1 MISIVVPAHNES
13 SVIGRTLR
21 AWVNQADPGE
31 LEVIV
36 VCNGCS
42 DNTAEIARR
51 FGRTVRVIESDVASK
66 SHALNLGDAAA
77 VGFPRIYAD
86 ADIILTVGA
95 IRALTHRLDLGD
107 VFAVAPTADINLA
120 GCSWP
125 IRKYFEIRSQ
135 LPSSR
140 EGIGGSGVYALS
152 AAGRER
158 FAQFPDVIADDT
170 FVRLQFKAWERATLP
185 TVTSTV
191 FPARRIRQLIA
202 VRTRAHAGT
211 LQLSKRFPESNT
223 NKTPSNKSTLIGLA
237 SDPRSWIGLA
247 IYLCVNVVARARGW
261 LMLRRGSSRWARD
274 SSSRSHIVST

>member
-13 SVIGRTLR
+13 SVIGRTLG

-95 IRALTHRLDLGD
+95 IRALTHRLG
-107 VFAVAPTADINLA
+107 
-120 GCSWP
+120 
-125 IRKYFEIRSQ
+125 
-135 LPSSR
+135 SR
-140 EGIGGSGVYALS
+140 
-152 AAGRER
+152 
-158 FAQFPDVIADDT
+158 
-170 FVRLQFKAWERATLP
+170 
-185 TVTSTV
+185 
-191 FPARRIRQLIA
+191 
-202 VRTRAHAGT
+202 
-211 LQLSKRFPESNT
+211 
-223 NKTPSNKSTLIGLA
+223 
-237 SDPRSWIGLA
+237 
-247 IYLCVNVVARARGW
+247 
-261 LMLRRGSSRWARD
+261 
-274 SSSRSHIVST
+274 